1 VSESG
6 VSVGKSHIAVA
17 GGGAW
22 GTALAQ
28 AFAGSGANQVTLW
41 AREGDV
47 VNEVNGRHENT
58 TFLKG
63 VALSPSIVATGAMR
77 DVARADLILLVC
89 PAQHLRTMV
98 RALRAEVSTGA
109 RALICAKG
117 IERASGKLM
126 PEVAR
131 EEAGDLRFGMLSGPS
146 FAGEVARGLPC
157 AVTVAFDDAAT
168 ADEIART
175 LSSPTFRP
183 YASTDVTGVAIGG
196 AVKNVLAIACGV
208 VEGRGFGESA
218 RAALTTRGFAEMT
231 RFGLALGARLET
243 MGGLS
248 GLGDLM
254 LTASSRQSRN
264 FSLGVRLAQ
273 GGRADDGG
281 PLAEGAATAEALV
294 TRARQL
300 KVDMPIAEAVAGV
313 VAGRV
318 AVDAAIGA
326 LLSRPLKSEH

>member
-28 AFAGSGANQVTLW
+28 VFAGSGTNQVTLW
-41 AREGDV
+41 AREADV
-47 VNEVNGRHENT
+47 VNQINGQHENS
-58 TFLKG
+58 TFLPG
-63 VALSPSIVATGAMR
+63 VPLLSSIVATAAMR

-117 IERASGKLM
+117 IERSSGKLM

-131 EEAGDLRFGMLSGPS
+131 EEAGELRFGMLSGPS

-157 AVTVAFDDAAT
+157 AVTVAFDDTAT
-168 ADEIART
+168 ADEIARM
-175 LSSPTFRP
+175 LRSPTFRP

-231 RFGLALGARLET
+231 RFGLALGARIET

-264 FSLGVRLAQ
+264 FSLGVQLAQ

-294 TRARQL
+294 GRARQL
-300 KVDMPIAEAVAGV
+300 KVDMPIAEAVADI

-326 LLSRPLKSEH
+326 LLARPLKSEH

>member
-1 VSESG
+1 
-6 VSVGKSHIAVA
+6 VA
-17 GGGAW
+17 
-22 GTALAQ
+22 AQ
-28 AFAGSGANQVTLW
+28 ING
-41 AREGDV
+41 ARENSV
-47 VNEVNGRHENT
+47 
-58 TFLKG
+58 FLPG
-63 VALSPSIVATGAMR
+63 VRLSPSIVATN
-77 DVARADLILLVC
+77 DLSVLGGCEAVLLVC
-89 PAQHLRTMV
+89 PAQHLRSVV
-98 RALRAEVSTGA
+98 RALPRMGGA
-109 RALICAKG
+109 PVLICAKG
-117 IERASGKLM
+117 IERASGQLM

-131 EEAGDLRFGMLSGPS
+131 AEAPGVRFGMLSGPS
-146 FAGEVARGLPC
+146 FAAEVARGLPC
-157 AVTVAFDDAAT
+157 AVTVAFDDAAR
-168 ADEIART
+168 AEEIVR
-175 LSSPTFRP
+175 LLGSLTFRP

-196 AVKNVLAIACGV
+196 AVKNVLAIACGI

-231 RFGLALGARLET
+231 RFGLALGAKLET

-264 FSLGVRLAQ
+264 FSLGVKLAQ

-294 TRARQL
+294 TRARAA
-300 KVDMPIAEAVAGV
+300 KVEMPIAEAVADI

-318 AVDAAIGA
+318 GVEQAIGA

>member
-1 VSESG
+1 M
-6 VSVGKSHIAVA
+6 GKSHIAVA

-28 AFAGSGANQVTLW
+28 AFAGTKGRSVTLW
-41 AREGDV
+41 AREADV
-47 VNEVNGRHENT
+47 VKQVNGSHENK
-58 TFLKG
+58 TFLSG
-63 VALSPSIVATGAMR
+63 AALSPSIVATSALSDLAGAE
-77 DVARADLILLVC
+77 LILLVC
-89 PAQHLRTMV
+89 PAQHLRSMV
-98 RALRAEVSTGA
+98 RALRAEAKSAVPV
-109 RALICAKG
+109 LICAKG
-117 IERASGKLM
+117 IERGSGKLM
-126 PEVAR
+126 TEVAR
-131 EEAGDLRFGMLSGPS
+131 EEASDMRFGMLSGPS
-146 FAGEVARGLPC
+146 FAAEVVRGLPC
-157 AVTVAFDDAAT
+157 AVTVAFDDAAV
-168 ADEIART
+168 ADDVAR
-175 LSSPTFRP
+175 LLGSPTFRP

-231 RFGLALGARLET
+231 RFGVALGAKLET

-248 GLGDLM
+248 GLGDLL

-294 TRARQL
+294 ARARAA
-300 KVDMPIAEAVAGV
+300 KVEMPIAEAVADI

>member
-1 VSESG
+1 MG
-6 VSVGKSHIAVA
+6 AVA
-17 GGGAW
+17 G
-22 GTALAQ
+22 
-28 AFAGSGANQVTLW
+28 S
-41 AREGDV
+41 
-47 VNEVNGRHENT
+47 
-58 TFLKG
+58 
-63 VALSPSIVATGAMR
+63 
-77 DVARADLILLVC
+77 DVALLVC
-89 PAQHLRTMV
+89 PAQHLRAVV
-98 RALRAEVSTGA
+98 RALPPMAGISV
-109 RALICAKG
+109 LICAKG
-117 IERASGKLM
+117 IERESGKLM

-131 EEAGDLRFGMLSGPS
+131 EEAPGVRFGMLSGPS
-146 FAGEVARGLPC
+146 FAGEVVRGLPC
-157 AVTVAFDDAAT
+157 AVTVAFDDAAR
-168 ADEIART
+168 AEEIVR
-175 LSSPTFRP
+175 LLGSLTFRP

-196 AVKNVLAIACGV
+196 AVKNVLAIACGI

-264 FSLGVRLAQ
+264 FSLGVKLAQ

-294 TRARQL
+294 MRAKAV
-300 KVDMPIAEAVAGV
+300 KVEMPIAEAVADI

-318 AVDAAIGA
+318 AVDSAIGA

>member
-1 VSESG
+1 M
-6 VSVGKSHIAVA
+6 SVGKSHIAVV

-28 AFAGSGANQVTLW
+28 AFTGSRAGRITLW
-41 AREGDV
+41 AREADV
-47 VNEVNGRHENT
+47 VNQINTRHENS
-58 TFLKG
+58 TFLSG
-63 VALSPSIVATGAMR
+63 AALSPSIVATTSMR
-77 DVARADLILLVC
+77 DVASADLILLVC
-89 PAQHLRTMV
+89 PAQHLRAMV
-98 RALRAEVSTGA
+98 RALRGDASTGA
-109 RALICAKG
+109 KTLICAKG
-117 IERASGKLM
+117 IERATGQLM

-157 AVTVAFDDAAT
+157 AVTVAFDDAQT
-168 ADEIART
+168 ADETART

-273 GGRADDGG
+273 GGRVEDGG
-281 PLAEGAATAEALV
+281 PLAEGAATAAALV

-300 KVDMPIAEAVAGV
+300 KVDMPIAEAVAAI

-318 AVDAAIGA
+318 GVDAAIGA

>member
-1 VSESG
+1 M
-6 VSVGKSHIAVA
+6 GKSHIAVV

-28 AFAGSGANQVTLW
+28 ASAGAGCRVTLW
-41 AREGDV
+41 AREPDV
-47 VNEVNGRHENT
+47 VKDVNERHQNKA
-58 TFLKG
+58 FLPG
-63 VALSPSIVATGAMR
+63 ASLAASITATSDLKA
-77 DVARADLILLVC
+77 VSEAALILLVC
-89 PAQHLRTMV
+89 PAQHLRSMA
-98 RALRAEVSTGA
+98 RALAEAVSEGA
-109 RALICAKG
+109 RVLICAKG
-117 IERASGKLM
+117 IERGTGLLM
-126 PEVAR
+126 TEVAR
-131 EEAGDLRFGMLSGPS
+131 AEAPALRFGMLSGPS
-146 FAGEVARGLPC
+146 FATEVARGLPC

-168 ADEIART
+168 AEEAAQL
-175 LSSPTFRP
+175 LSSPVFRP
-183 YASTDVTGVAIGG
+183 YASSDVTGAAIGG
-196 AVKNVLAIACGV
+196 AVKNVLAIGCGV

-273 GGRADDGG
+273 GGRAGDGG

-294 TRARQL
+294 ARARAA
-300 KVDMPIAEAVAGV
+300 KVEMPIAEAVADI
-313 VAGRV
+313 VAGRT

>member
-1 VSESG
+1 M
-6 VSVGKSHIAVA
+6 GKSHLAVA

-28 AFAGSGANQVTLW
+28 AFVGSVDRVTLW
-41 AREGDV
+41 AREADV
-47 VNEVNGRHENT
+47 VNQINTRHENS
-58 TFLKG
+58 TFLPG
-63 VALSPSIVATGAMR
+63 VALSPSIVATVAMR
-77 DVARADLILLVC
+77 DVASADLILLVC
-89 PAQHLRTMV
+89 PAQHLRAVV
-98 RALRAEVSTGA
+98 RGLRAEVSTGA

-117 IERASGKLM
+117 IERPTGKLM
-126 PEVAR
+126 TEVAR

-157 AVTVAFDDAAT
+157 AVTVAFDDTAT
-168 ADEIART
+168 ADEIARM

-273 GGRADDGG
+273 GGLADDGG

-294 TRARQL
+294 TRARAAN
-300 KVDMPIAEAVAGV
+300 VEMPIAQAVADI